1 MGKDLKNNTEL
12 IQRLSESLTIF
23 TVGSKKISM
32 NEMAIGRAKKFVL
45 LITQT
50 VEGLKEKLSLPT
62 DRKGNVK
69 WDKITLQS
77 LIDEGGEIVFRELT
91 AVLNFLF
98 EYRNDDYDALT
109 VEWVEDNMSFRIL
122 KEILL
127 EVAKQNQ
134 MSWLPPFFQS
144 KFSEVL
150 MK

>member
-1 MGKDLKNNTEL
+1 
-12 IQRLSESLTIF
+12 
-23 TVGSKKISM
+23 
-32 NEMAIGRAKKFVL
+32 MAIGRAKKFVI

-50 VEGLKEKLSLPT
+50 VEGLKEKLNLPT

-77 LIDEGGEIVFRELT
+77 LIDEGGEIVFKELT

-98 EYRNDDYDALT
+98 EYRNDNYEALT